1 MPSLNI
7 KDYIIA
13 GLLLVVVGCS
23 IIMFFGKIKIEKLE
37 SYKETATALAAA
49 QRQKI
54 ELLKLNSKKTEEYL
68 NEKYEVELSGL
79 NNTIE
84 RLRNNRASLMPSVP
98 KSSSNPGEACF
109 KREELASAIE
119 RYRREVQELARKG
132 SEGILES
139 NICKE
144 WIEQQQKIYEVE
156 SGSNT

>member
-1 MPSLNI
+1 MNI

-13 GLLLVVVGCS
+13 ALLAVILGCG
-23 IIMFFGKIKIEKLE
+23 ITIFFGKIKIEKLE
-37 SYKETATALAAA
+37 SYKDTAKALAAA
-49 QRQKI
+49 QKQKI

-79 NNTIE
+79 NNTIK

-98 KSSSNPGEACF
+98 QSSRNPGEACF
-109 KREELASAIE
+109 QREELASAIE
-119 RYRREVQELARKG
+119 RYRRAVQEITRKG

-144 WIEQQQKIYEVE
+144 WIEQEQKIYEVE
-156 SGSNT
+156 PGAD

>member
-13 GLLLVVVGCS
+13 ALLVVIIGCG
-23 IIMFFGKIKIEKLE
+23 ITMFFGKIKIERLE
-37 SYKETATALAAA
+37 SYKETASALAAA
-49 QRQKI
+49 QKQKI

-79 NNTIE
+79 NNTIK

-98 KSSSNPGEACF
+98 EASSNPGEACF

-119 RYRREVQELARKG
+119 RYRREVQELVRKG
-132 SEGILES
+132 AEGVLES

-144 WIEQQQKIYEVE
+144 WIEQEQKIYEIE
-156 SGSNT
+156 SGSN